1 MAVSGGW
8 GLSIDQTLHE
18 SLGVFARY
26 GRQNEDAAVDYR
38 ALASVGLN
46 LKGPVW
52 GRADDSLG
60 VGYAWLDGGN
70 SDIEKSQVLEMYV
83 NFVLTPQVNV
93 TLDLQR
99 MTDSLRDDQPE
110 RSA

>member
-1 MAVSGGW
+1 
-8 GLSIDQTLHE
+8 
-18 SLGVFARY
+18 
-26 GRQNEDAAVDYR
+26 VDYR
-38 ALASVGLN
+38 AQASVGLN
-46 LKGPVW
+46 LKGHAW
-52 GRADDSLG
+52 GRANDRLG

-83 NFVLTPQVNV
+83 NFVLTPQVNL

-110 RSA
+110 RSAWIPGLRLIASF